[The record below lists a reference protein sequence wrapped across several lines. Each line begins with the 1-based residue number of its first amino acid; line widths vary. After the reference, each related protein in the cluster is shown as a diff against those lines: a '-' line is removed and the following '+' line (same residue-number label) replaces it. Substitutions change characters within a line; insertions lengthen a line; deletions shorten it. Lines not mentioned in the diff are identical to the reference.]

1 MYAINI
7 ILAFVALILLLGII
21 GEKDKQKN
29 TNLTV
34 AFVAVAV
41 LIIMLNR

>member
-1 MYAINI
+1 MCAINI
-7 ILAFVALILLLGII
+7 ILAIVALILLLGVV

-34 AFVAVAV
+34 AFVAGAV
-41 LIIMLNR
+41 LIMVLNR